1 MREKLNKNHAKIIVV
16 LFWFLFL
23 LPLNINAQENVLN
36 TSNATLAEKIYL
48 QLDRKVYLNGD
59 TIWFKCIV
67 TDASYHTPT
76 ILSGILYVELIGAD
90 ESIQQKKLIK
100 IKNGFGQGHFDL
112 DKKTPKGTYLI
123 RAYTQWNQNFDDN
136 FFFEEYIQ
144 VFTKKN
150 QNTEPINSF
159 KLIKEETAS
168 DHLQMLFNPEVL
180 DSIPKNKL
188 TVFVSIDGKKDSLVI
203 REKNNKYSLDY
214 NINKESQ
221 FATFKIETANKKN
234 YTKKIVLNKDYFDL
248 QFFPESGALVH
259 GISSK
264 VGFKVLDANGKGK
277 YIEGDIVDE
286 KEAIITSFKSN
297 PLGMGYFFI
306 DNADC
311 TKKYYAKVRLPNLKS
326 KSSLFQ
332 LPNVAVTGNTLA
344 INKQGN
350 NIHVKAFSNYMKNDS
365 IILRISFRGVE
376 LLEQKA
382 KLNQGHYQSLL
393 SIAEIPEGI
402 IAITLLDNSKNP
414 LAERLYFNEKPLSRI
429 KINLS
434 THKNKFTKREQTN
447 LNIQTTNANDEPIKT
462 NTSVLVINKEDLG
475 TMQNVRQNILSYFLI
490 ESELKGN
497 LENPSYYFKNNISM
511 QNDLEALM
519 LTQGWTKYN
528 YSKPYKP
535 PTFLPE
541 KSLTV
546 SGKVNKLFSEKKGA
560 KDIQLTLMTSGEIQS
575 FYTQSTDSLGRFNF
589 KLNDE
594 YGKEIGLLIQT
605 TKNSNKITSNSV
617 EIDKKSVPSISFDS
631 DKFIEQIDSIVEN
644 LIKKRLKQNETD
656 FNFETQSGGIL
667 LDAVTIK
674 AKMTA
679 NKQKVTDQYGKP
691 TTIIKGKDILSKEQ
705 KWSYG
710 LYSILLFNYPEKVT
724 IQRRS
729 EDDLKAIVNN
739 EPTLVV
745 IDGVPVR
752 LVDYPHIPSISPSE
766 VTSFEIIEN
775 ATGFGKLY
783 CEVYPSGTCPKTGA
797 FLTCI
802 PPAFGHII
810 AIYTKAGIG
819 LAGAQK
825 PKGLT
830 QSTIPVFAT
839 TKEFYVPKY
848 DNIQPDDWKNADK
861 RTLIHWQPILN
872 TDDLGKATI
881 SFYNTDNKGDVMIIV
896 EAISE
901 EGEIGYQELSYEI
914 ND

>member
-1 MREKLNKNHAKIIVV
+1 MREKLKKDHAKIIVI
-16 LFWFLFL
+16 LFWFLYI
-23 LPLNINAQENVLN
+23 LPLNISAQENILN
-36 TSNATLAEKIYL
+36 ASFAEKIYL
-48 QLDRKVYLNGD
+48 QLDRKVYTNGD

-67 TDASYHTPT
+67 TNASDHTPNL
-76 ILSGILYVELIGAD
+76 LSGILYVELIGAD
-90 ESIQQKKLIK
+90 ESIRQKKLIK

-123 RAYTQWNQNFDDN
+123 RAYTQWNQNFDTN

-144 VFTKKN
+144 VFTKET
-150 QNTEPINSF
+150 QNTEPINSI

-168 DHLQMLFNPEVL
+168 DHLEVLFNPEVL
-180 DSIPKNKL
+180 DSIQKNKL
-188 TVFVSIDGKKDSLVI
+188 TVFVTIDDKKDSLVLK
-203 REKNNKYSLDY
+203 EKNNKYSLDY
-214 NINKESQ
+214 NIKKESQ

-234 YTKKIVLNKDYFDL
+234 YTKKIVLNKDYLDL
-248 QFFPESGALVH
+248 QFFPESGELVH
-259 GISSK
+259 GLSSK
-264 VGFKVLDANGKGK
+264 VGFKVLDAKGKGK
-277 YIEGDIVDE
+277 FIEGNIVDE
-286 KEAIITSFKSN
+286 NEAIITSFKSN

-311 TKKYYAKVRLPNLKS
+311 TKKYYAKVRLPNLRNKT
-326 KSSLFQ
+326 SLFQ
-332 LPNVAVTGNTLA
+332 LPNIATNGNTLT
-344 INKQGN
+344 INKQEN
-350 NIHVKAFSNYMKNDS
+350 KILVKAFSNYMKNDS
-365 IILRISFRGVE
+365 IFLRISFRGVE

-393 SIAEIPEGI
+393 SITEIPEGI

-434 THKNKFTKREQTN
+434 TTKNKFTKRELTN
-447 LNIQTTNANDEPIKT
+447 LDIQTTNANDEPIKT

-490 ESELKGN
+490 DSELKGN
-497 LENPSYYFKNNISM
+497 LENPGYYFKNNDSLHD
-511 QNDLEALM
+511 DLESLM

-541 KSLTV
+541 KSLTI
-546 SGKVNKLFSEKKGA
+546 SGKVNKLFAEKKGA
-560 KDIQLTLMTSGEIQS
+560 KDIQLTLMTTGESQS
-575 FYTQSTDSLGRFNF
+575 FYNQATDSLGRFNF
-589 KLNDE
+589 KLKDE

-605 TKNSNKITSNSV
+605 NKNSDKITSNSV
-617 EIDKKSVPSISFDS
+617 EIDKKNSPSISFDN

-644 LIKKRLKQNETD
+644 FIKKRLNQNETD
-656 FNFETQSGGIL
+656 FKFETQSGGIL
-667 LDAVTIK
+667 LDQVNIK

-679 NKQKVTDQYGKP
+679 NKQKVTELYGKP

-710 LYSILLFNYPEKVT
+710 LYSILIFNFPNKLT
-724 IQRRS
+724 IERTS
-729 EDDLKAIVNN
+729 EADLKAIVNN
-739 EPTLVV
+739 EPTLVI
-745 IDGVPVR
+745 IDGIPVR
-752 LVDYPHIPSISPSE
+752 LVEYPLIPYISPSE
-766 VTSFEIIEN
+766 VSSFEIIEN
-775 ATGFGKLY
+775 ATGFGKLF

-819 LAGAQK
+819 LTGAQK

-872 TDDLGKATI
+872 TDDLGKAAI
-881 SFYNTDNKGDVMIIV
+881 SFYNTDNKGEAMIVV